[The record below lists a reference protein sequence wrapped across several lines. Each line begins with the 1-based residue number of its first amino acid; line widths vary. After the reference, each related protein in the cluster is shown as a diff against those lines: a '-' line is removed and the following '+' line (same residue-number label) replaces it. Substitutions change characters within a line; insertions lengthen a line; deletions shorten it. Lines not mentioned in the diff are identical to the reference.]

1 MSGLKDFDVC
11 ALLDDGYDEV
21 PELLPVDR
29 QADTLEVSVPAWSGI
44 LPYDTIALTWG
55 TERLDATPGAFHE
68 VSEKEAD
75 NPDHRFLLHLPASSW
90 GAVGDGEEA
99 RFSLGYDVKPE
110 FSDPWEQ
117 GPRRWVRIDK
127 QAPGGAPG
135 ALGRLVFPEALE
147 ERGHILESD
156 FTEGVLQ
163 VEVSGY
169 DGKQLG
175 DRIEVTVTDGV
186 VTASAG
192 QTTVASASESTPVD
206 LRLDALQKLFEGVRI
221 TFTYQVTD
229 RAGNVSEVSLP
240 HNTLKLQLTP
250 FLDPPRVEGVND
262 DNELDFNALEGGVV
276 GVVIDPDDS
285 WQPET
290 SLFLLW
296 TGMAANGDEL
306 LPVVKRHD
314 LEPIDLEKGVRFELE
329 NVHAAAVL
337 QGSATLVYRL
347 ASTPRRHSKP
357 VTISI
362 IGTLELEAPSLDG
375 VDGSWLDP
383 EALPEEGGTVR
394 IAAYE
399 HMALGDRVLLKWK
412 GTTGGGDDSD
422 DEWDIE
428 VKALA
433 DVEHLVD
440 KDHVLALRGGTLE
453 LSYTVISVGGAA
465 SPSPSRDWRIPNLLR
480 RPEVE
485 KAFGDELDQLDF
497 QRDFID
503 ATHVK
508 VTVAKYPDMTGD
520 EVAVLW
526 VGTFTYQ
533 SPWLQVSTEDD
544 LVFEIPRAVLM
555 DAIGKTVSIS
565 YIVKREEEETSDVLE
580 LTVLPQQLEMQAPVY
595 MSFAGEEP
603 KFSLRYD
610 GIEAGDVVEI
620 YWQVDQ
626 GELREDSRTVYPDGQ
641 YRLVLLDQGWIEQDK
656 GKTVYTNY
664 SILGEGGRRQF
675 SPVLRFEPRAY
686 RQRSFGSVI
695 RGIYGKFLHKISS
708 FLSRL

>member
-55 TERLDATPGAFHE
+55 TERLDATPGAFHDVTE
-68 VSEKEAD
+68 EEAER
-75 NPDHRFLLHLPASSW
+75 PDQRFLLYLPASSW
-90 GAVGDGEEA
+90 GSVDDGEEA

-110 FSDPWEQ
+110 FSDQWEQ

-206 LRLDALQKLFEGVRI
+206 LHLDALQKLFEGVRI

-250 FLDPPRVEGVND
+250 FLDPPRVEDVND
-262 DNELDFNALEGGVV
+262 DNELDFNALDGGVV

-285 WQPET
+285 WQAGIV
-290 SLFLLW
+290 LFLLW

-347 ASTPRRHSKP
+347 ASTPWRHSKP
-357 VTISI
+357 VTISVL
-362 IGTLELEAPSLDG
+362 GTLELEGPSLDG

-383 EALPEEGGTVR
+383 EALPEEGVTVR

-412 GTTGGGDDSD
+412 GTTGGGDPSD
-422 DEWDIE
+422 YEWTIE
-428 VKALA
+428 VTALA

-440 KDHVLALRGGTLE
+440 KGHVLALRGGTLE
-453 LSYTVISVGGAA
+453 LSYTVTSVGGAA

-485 KAFGDELDQLDF
+485 KAFGDDLDQLDF

-508 VTVAKYPDMTGD
+508 VTVATYLDMTGD

-533 SPWLQVSTEDD
+533 SPWLPVSAPGD
-544 LVFEIPRAVLM
+544 LVFEVPRAVLM
-555 DAIGKTVSIS
+555 DSIGKTVFIS

-595 MSFAGEEP
+595 MSFGGEEP

-626 GELREDSRTVYPDGQ
+626 GELREDSQTVYPDGQ
-641 YRLVLLDQGWIEQDK
+641 YRLVLLDQGWIKDDK

-664 SILGEGGRRQF
+664 SIMGEKGQRQF
-675 SPVLRFEPRAY
+675 SPVLRFEPGAY
-686 RQRSFGSVI
+686 RQRSFGGVI
-695 RGIYGKFLHKISS
+695 RGVYGQFLHKISS